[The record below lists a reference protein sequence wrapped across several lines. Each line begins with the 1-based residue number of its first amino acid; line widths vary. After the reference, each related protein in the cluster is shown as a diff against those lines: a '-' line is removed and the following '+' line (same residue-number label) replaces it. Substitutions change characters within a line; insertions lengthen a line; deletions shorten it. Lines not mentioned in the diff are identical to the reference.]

1 MSHGCEYFFVPLCGS
16 SGRVMLVR
24 EKLCI
29 VCRCGMQACKVM
41 LVARAN
47 LKRMRSI
54 RRLSKKDFVQRAP
67 KESTKDFVD
76 VSRKVVDGGR

>member
-1 MSHGCEYFFVPLCGS
+1 
-16 SGRVMLVR
+16 
-24 EKLCI
+24 
-29 VCRCGMQACKVM
+29 MQACKVM

-54 RRLSKKDFVQRAP
+54 RRLSKKDFVQRAL

>member
-1 MSHGCEYFFVPLCGS
+1 
-16 SGRVMLVR
+16 
-24 EKLCI
+24 
-29 VCRCGMQACKVM
+29 MQACKVM

-76 VSRKVVDGGR
+76 VSRQVLDGGR